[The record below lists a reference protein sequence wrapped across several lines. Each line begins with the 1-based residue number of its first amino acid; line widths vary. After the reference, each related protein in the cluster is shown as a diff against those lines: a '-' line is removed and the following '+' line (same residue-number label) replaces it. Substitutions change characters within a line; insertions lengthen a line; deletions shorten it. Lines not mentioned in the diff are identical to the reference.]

1 MGERPRHEVAEV
13 FQRYLEAQP
22 AGHAGAAWSWEQRA
36 VVDRVL
42 ACRTARLGGHVDEC
56 DACGQR
62 TISYNSCRNRH
73 CPKCQGSAQ
82 ALWLAARQGEVLPVP
97 YAHVVFTLPQSLA
110 PLALQNPRVVYD
122 LLLRTAA
129 RTLQEIGANPRHLGA
144 RLGFFAILHTWGQT
158 LVHHPHVHCV
168 VPAGGLAEDGRTWRP
183 CRPGFFLPVRVL
195 SRLFRGKLLAEIRQ
209 AFQEGRLE
217 LHGRLAP
224 YRSVAAFG
232 RLLHE
237 ARRTEWVVYAKP
249 PFEGPEHV
257 LEYLAR
263 YTHRVA
269 ISNHRLVHVDDA
281 SVTFRFKDYRG
292 RRARSLTLTL
302 QEFARR
308 FLLHVLP
315 KGFVRIRYYGFL
327 ANGTRARL
335 LSRCRDA
342 LGQPGVHAEA
352 EAQGGQGDEFFRD
365 LLPHGL
371 RLCPHCKHGV
381 LRRVQILRV
390 QILERPPPYP
400 RVCRV
405 AA

>member
-1 MGERPRHEVAEV
+1 VGERPRHEVAEI
-13 FQRYLEAQP
+13 FHRYLE
-22 AGHAGAAWSWEQRA
+22 GGLRHRAAPEWSWEQQA
-36 VVDRVL
+36 VVDQIL

-56 DACGQR
+56 DACGHR
-62 TISYNSCRNRH
+62 RISYNSCRNRH

-82 ALWLAARQGEVLPVP
+82 AGWLEARQAEVLPVP
-97 YAHVVFTLPQSLA
+97 YAHVVFTLPQALA

-129 RTLQEIGANPRHLGA
+129 ETLQQIAQNPRHLGA

-168 VPAGGLAEDGRTWRP
+168 VPAGGMSDDGRTWKS
-183 CRPGFFLPVRVL
+183 CRPGFFLSVRVL
-195 SRLFRGKLLAEIRQ
+195 SRLFRGKFVAELKKV
-209 AFQEGRLE
+209 FQEGKLE

-224 YRSVAAFG
+224 CRSPAAFE

-237 ARRTEWVVYAKP
+237 ACRTEWVVYAKP
-249 PFEGPEHV
+249 PFDGPEHV
-257 LEYLAR
+257 LAYLAR

-269 ISNHRLVHVDDA
+269 ISNHRLLHVDDQR
-281 SVTFRFKDYRG
+281 VTFRFKDYRG
-292 RRARSLTLTL
+292 RRARSLTLPL

-327 ANGTRARL
+327 AHGSRARL
-335 LSRCRDA
+335 LASCRGA
-342 LGQPGVHAEA
+342 LGQPKVSVPSADPDAEHAEDG
-352 EAQGGQGDEFFRD
+352 EGVLD
-365 LLPHGL
+365 LLPTGL
-371 RLCPHCKHGV
+371 RLCPHCKQGMLRCVQV
-381 LRRVQILRV
+381 LD
-390 QILERPPPYP
+390 RPPPHG
-400 RVCRV
+400 RVHHV